1 MPEWMN
7 ELTAQ
12 IFERNLADRS
22 RSQTDPGFMFTQ
34 AMEDRRVL
42 LELLGARGATYGEQ
56 GIGTGS
62 K

>member
-7 ELTAQ
+7 ELTAE
-12 IFERNLADRS
+12 IFERNVADRARS
-22 RSQTDPGFMFTQ
+22 RTDPGFVFTQ

-42 LELLGARGATYGEQ
+42 LELLDNRGATYGEQ